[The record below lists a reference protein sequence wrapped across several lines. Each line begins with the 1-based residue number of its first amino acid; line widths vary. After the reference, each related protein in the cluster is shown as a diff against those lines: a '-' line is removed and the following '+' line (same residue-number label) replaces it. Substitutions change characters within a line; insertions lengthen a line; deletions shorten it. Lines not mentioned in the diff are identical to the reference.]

1 MSGMFGNDDP
11 IYLDYG
17 GTSPVDPS
25 VFDCMKEFY
34 LNNWGNP
41 SSSHVYGQRAKKS
54 FEQARKDV
62 AESIGGAP
70 HEIFFTSGGTES
82 NNWVLKGAV
91 SMARKRLQDHF
102 TNNMGGSALSWSTM
116 YVDQLRPHI
125 VTTAIEHPAILE
137 PLKWLQNEQQCDVT
151 IVEPRKDGI
160 INVQDV
166 IDALR
171 TQTVLVS
178 IMHANN
184 EVGAVQP
191 LREISDAVRAWADEF
206 GERGKQGL
214 TDGIL
219 IHTDACQSV
228 GKIPVDVNMLGV
240 DLLSIAGHKLYAP
253 KGIGALYVRGG
264 AKGLDGDGD
273 IRLQRF
279 MHGGGQELGLRAGT
293 ENVGLAVALGKACKL
308 LCNDKQ
314 EATKEQM
321 RQASLIRSLHIQLQ
335 AKFVGQIHL
344 NGPELPAAPV
354 NGDWPR
360 LPNTLSVGFRGLK
373 AQEILAK
380 VQDVVSASAG
390 AACHSSNIPKISSV
404 LAAMDVPEDAALGT
418 IRFTV
423 GRYTT
428 EEEINRAAEAIAN
441 AANELFKASM

>member
-1 MSGMFGNDDP
+1 MGCLSSTTRRGFYVIALSLLLPCAQGFIVRGIGTYRVNGFDKKRTSMSIPRARMSGMFGNDDP

-41 SSSHVYGQRAKKS
+41 SSSHVYGQVRKYLPSRGKTWLRASEALLTKCKRQVS
-54 FEQARKDV
+54 EAPTLNPLAASLRREEQRATTGCSR
-62 AESIGGAP
+62 
-70 HEIFFTSGGTES
+70 SGGFSDSAADSRE
-82 NNWVLKGAV
+82 VEQGAV

-125 VTTAIEHPAILE
+125 VTTAIE
-137 PLKWLQNEQQCDVT
+137 
-151 IVEPRKDGI
+151 
-160 INVQDV
+160 
-166 IDALR
+166 
-171 TQTVLVS
+171 
-178 IMHANN
+178 
-184 EVGAVQP
+184 
-191 LREISDAVRAWADEF
+191 
-206 GERGKQGL
+206 
-214 TDGIL
+214 
-219 IHTDACQSV
+219 
-228 GKIPVDVNMLGV
+228 VNMLGV

-279 MHGGGQELGLRAGT
+279 MHGGGQEL
-293 ENVGLAVALGKACKL
+293 VALSLKHSSQRSGAAGRACQRRLAKTAQHAIRWL
-308 LCNDKQ
+308 QGAKGSGDSCQGSGETNY
-314 EATKEQM
+314 
-321 RQASLIRSLHIQLQ
+321 SNRSLPYSPPSFC
-335 AKFVGQIHL
+335 K
-344 NGPELPAAPV
+344 
-354 NGDWPR
+354 
-360 LPNTLSVGFRGLK
+360 
-373 AQEILAK
+373 
-380 VQDVVSASAG
+380 DVVSASAG